1 MSAVVP
7 GGPQEE
13 VFAAWLREHAG
24 RYVHGEV
31 SLDTPL
37 LKRGLDSVA
46 MLSLFGEIE
55 EAFGLVLDPADLW
68 DQPTVRELAWYLAAL
83 SAARPGASSPIRT
96 AFVFTGQGSQHLG
109 MTVGLYRNSTS
120 FRRHLREAAAAVLPH
135 FGVSVTEL
143 VLSEDPRIHETAV
156 TQPALLAVEYA
167 LAMTLLEEDVRP
179 EAVLGHGIGEFAA
192 AAVAGALTL
201 ADAAELVSHR
211 GAIMQELPPGG
222 GMMATCAD
230 PFEAAE
236 VTAGEPRVSIAAL
249 NAARATIL
257 SGDLAG
263 LDRAQERLDA
273 SGISSTFLKVTHAFH
288 SPLMEPSAPP
298 FQTVA
303 QRLSGGKPQLPFYS
317 TVYGR
322 RHDGPLDAAYWT
334 TQITSP
340 VRFADATRLLLA
352 EHAPT
357 HVVEI
362 GPKAVLSPF
371 LRRIGG
377 AKGPKVLPV
386 CRGPRSDAVHLA
398 GVLSALSAGPLVEQ
412 EPV

>member
-1 MSAVVP
+1 MSQAVP
-7 GGPQEE
+7 GGPQEAAL
-13 VFAAWLREHAG
+13 AAWLQEHVG

-31 SLDTPL
+31 ALDTPL
-37 LKRGLDSVA
+37 FKRGLDSVA

-55 EAFGLVLDPADLW
+55 DTFGLVLDPADMW

-83 SAARPGASSPIRT
+83 SAGRPRTSSPVRT
-96 AFVFTGQGSQHLG
+96 VFVFTGQGSQHLG
-109 MTVGLYRNSTS
+109 MTAGLYRNSTS
-120 FRRHLREAAAAVLPH
+120 FRRHLTQAAAAVLPH
-135 FGVSVTEL
+135 FGVSVTEM
-143 VLSEDPRIHETAV
+143 VLSKDPRIHETAV

-179 EAVLGHGIGEFAA
+179 QAVLGHGIGEFAA
-192 AAVAGALTL
+192 ATIAGALTL

-211 GAIMQELPPGG
+211 GAIMQELPTGG
-222 GMMATCAD
+222 SMMATCAD

-236 VTAGEPRVSIAAL
+236 ATAGEPCVSIAAL
-249 NAARATIL
+249 NAARATVL

-263 LDRAQERLDA
+263 LGRAQERLDA
-273 SGISSTFLKVTHAFH
+273 SGISSTFLEVTHAFH
-288 SPLMEPSAPP
+288 SPLMEPSAPA

-303 QRLSGGKPQLPFYS
+303 RRLSGGKPQVPFYS

-322 RHDGPLDAAYWT
+322 RYDGPLDAAYWT
-334 TQITSP
+334 RQITSP
-340 VRFADATRLLLA
+340 VRFADATRRLLA

-377 AKGPKVLPV
+377 DNGPKVLPV
-386 CRGPRSDAVHLA
+386 CRGPQSNAVHLA

-412 EPV
+412 EPR